1 MCLFDRENVYAVT
14 CPNKTH
20 IYSTFIKRN
29 SCFKFII
36 FRKKKLERY
45 ENLLTGNG
53 LQPGYEA
60 MLIFDIEVVKIKPR
74 KS

>member
-1 MCLFDRENVYAVT
+1 MCVCFTIIVSISLNV
-14 CPNKTH
+14 
-20 IYSTFIKRN
+20 I
-29 SCFKFII
+29 
-36 FRKKKLERY
+36 RKKKLERY

-60 MLIFDIEVVKIKPR
+60 MLIFDVEVVKIKPR